1 MAARDLTGAVDFGV
15 LNRMTGDDDAIA
27 EEVLGLFTEQAGM
40 WSAMLEPTTDGWRD
54 AVHTIRGAAAG
65 IGAKNLAAICAE
77 AETVDQAMA
86 EPALGRV
93 RNALDHAL
101 ADVAAWRHEL
111 MLRSLR
117 ARD

>member
-1 MAARDLTGAVDFGV
+1 MARRDLSGAVDFGV
-15 LNRMTGDDDAIA
+15 LDRMTGDDDAIA

-40 WSAMLEPTTDGWRD
+40 WSAMLEPATDGWRD

-65 IGAKNLAAICAE
+65 IGAGALAAVCAE
-77 AETVDQAMA
+77 AEVADQAVA
-86 EPALGRV
+86 EPVLDRV
-93 RNALDHAL
+93 RTALDVAL

-117 ARD
+117 A